1 MEQIKFYR
9 HANNLTQEHLA
20 NILGVTKAAV
30 SAWEKGKRNPDSLML
45 RKLAALFECMI
56 DDLLNEPQ
64 QPARIEMRR
73 VWRAKVH
80 RIKGKAKTAM
90 V

>member
-9 HANNLTQEHLA
+9 LANNLTQEKLA
-20 NILGVTKAAV
+20 NILGVSKAAIG
-30 SAWEKGKRNPDSLML
+30 AWERGTRNPDTLTL
-45 RKLAALFECMI
+45 KKLAALFECTL
-56 DDLLNEPQ
+56 DELLNTPE

-80 RIKGKAKTAM
+80 RVKGKAKAAM

>member
-9 HANNLTQEHLA
+9 LANNLTQAQLA

-30 SAWEKGKRNPDSLML
+30 STWEKGKRNPDTLTL
-45 RKLAALFECMI
+45 KKLAALFDCTL
-56 DDLLNEPQ
+56 DDLLNTPE

-80 RIKGKAKTAM
+80 RIKGKAKAAT